1 MKITYLLLRNFK
13 RFPLRDVEVFEHE
26 FNSKLTMIIGANGSG
41 KSTLISEL
49 SPLPT
54 SKDSF
59 SKDGYKEIHI
69 SKDNNVYR
77 LICDYTKPS
86 GDFYFFCNDENL
98 NQSLNIS
105 TQRELAEKHFGITQT
120 VHDILVGVEHFTDM
134 SLLARKKLFSAITH
148 LDIDTL
154 IANYNSLK
162 EELKN
167 NEYMLKTQRLLLTTE
182 QDKLKST
189 DEVTR
194 LEEERSSLNR
204 HVEYLLNIR
213 ERLAKYTTDQEVD
226 NLICELNN
234 LRDKYKAILTKY
246 NTYLTSYPV
255 VDYESNLKKFT
266 QALARVESNLSDTYT
281 RYDKLEKDIKI
292 LKMNNLSSI
301 ESLESELKT
310 RETELLQIK
319 SKLTMFNDYES
330 DINQLNSDVYLLINS
345 LKDVL
350 LSIPKNEDKRFSKD
364 RLEHLLTHKSKLL
377 ETYTELTNTEITT
390 KETIA
395 SLQTHNHS
403 TTCPKCAHSWIDSE
417 VSCTLT
423 SAKITL
429 ETTLTSK
436 AKCALEL
443 ETVNT
448 EIDAIHSY
456 IELYRQF
463 ANIRKTTYQ
472 SLRVF
477 WDDAVGTE
485 LIFTD
490 PQAIVSQIGNLSSQV
505 STLSQYQQVKRD
517 IDTIRNNISYISSLE
532 TTNEKVILAEI
543 DSLSYDIEKLLVEK
557 AEITCRLKDIELSKR
572 VYKACSDIEMSVNMT
587 LNSLKNTSVSEA
599 VKSVMDVIAT
609 ELSMVRIRLVSI
621 DTELSGIRSVK
632 HTLDKY
638 QSQISDLECKV
649 NVLSALTTELSPKNG
664 ILAKSISSFL
674 NIIIANVNN
683 VLSSIWSYKMQLRVI
698 DIENDS
704 LNYKFKVEVDD
715 KLVIEDIAKVSSGM
729 KEIIN
734 LSFKLIIMKLLN
746 LEGYPVYLDE
756 LGSRLDKHH
765 RGKITDLVFRLLGS
779 SQYSQVFLVT
789 HLDMS
794 YSLIKDVDVIELS

>member
-26 FNSKLTMIIGANGSG
+26 FNSKLTMVIGANGSG

-69 SKDNNVYR
+69 TKDNNTYR
-77 LICDYTKPS
+77 LICDYTKSS

-98 NQSLNIS
+98 NQSLNVS

-120 VHDILVGVEHFTDM
+120 IHDILVGVEQFTDM

-154 IANYNSLK
+154 IANYNNLK

-189 DEVTR
+189 DEVSR
-194 LEEERSSLNR
+194 LEEERSSLNQ
-204 HVEYLLNIR
+204 HVEFLLSLR
-213 ERLAKYTTDQEVD
+213 ERLVKYTTEQDIDSLVSEI
-226 NLICELNN
+226 LTLNN
-234 LRDKYKAILTKY
+234 KYKSILARY

-266 QALARVESNLSDTYT
+266 KALAKVESSLSDAYT

-301 ESLESELKT
+301 ENLELELKT
-310 RETELLQIK
+310 KSSELLQIK
-319 SKLTMFNDYES
+319 SKLTMFTDYDV

-350 LSIPKNEDKRFSKD
+350 LSIPRNEDRRFSKD
-364 RLEHLLTHKSKLL
+364 RLEQLLSHKSKLL
-377 ETYTELTNTEITT
+377 ETYSELTNTEIST

-395 SLQTHNHS
+395 SLQAHNHA

-417 VSCTLT
+417 VSCAL
-423 SAKITL
+423 SSSKNTL
-429 ETTLTSK
+429 ETTLSNK

-443 ETVNT
+443 ETVNS
-448 EIDAIHSY
+448 EIEAIHSY

-463 ANIRKTTYQ
+463 ANIRKTTHRN
-472 SLRVF
+472 LRVF
-477 WDDAVGTE
+477 WDEVIGVDLV
-485 LIFTD
+485 FTN
-490 PQAIVSQIGNLSSQV
+490 PQAIVAQIGNLSSQV
-505 STLSQYQQVKRD
+505 SVLSEYQQVHRD
-517 IDTIRNNISYISSLE
+517 IDIITNNISYISSLE
-532 TTNEKVILAEI
+532 TTNEKVILGEI
-543 DSLSYDIEKLLVEK
+543 ANLSHDIERLLAEK
-557 AEITCRLKDIELSKR
+557 MEITSRLKDIELSKR
-572 VYKACSDIEMSVNMT
+572 VYKACTDIEISVNMT

-599 VKSVMDVIAT
+599 VRSVMEVIAT

-621 DTELSGIRSVK
+621 ETELSGVNSIK

-638 QSQISDLECKV
+638 QSQISDLESKV

-674 NIIIANVNN
+674 NIIITNVNN